1 MASTTGLRAA
11 WPATVQGRRDPVAGL
26 AVRTQGW
33 RPIAG
38 PTVLIVTAIWLSRR
52 LLFGAGLP
60 AGTDVLD
67 VLARARQNA
76 SWNVLLSPW
85 SPSGL
90 GLPRQ
95 TSLDNLL
102 GLLVMVTGS
111 PARTVEVLLF
121 TLLVISG
128 LSSYWVVRRW
138 YGDRL
143 AATIAAVVYM
153 TSQASLGR
161 VASGWLHYELLVALA
176 PLLIYLWVSLLDRFS
191 LTHALVLAVLVAAV
205 LFARQDVFLWL
216 VPAFALYVPIRFI
229 AAPPRERPVLQLGRT
244 LAVVA
249 PTIVALSLYFILPLR
264 AGIRAP
270 WVSTGQVFE
279 AIRFNLLDRSLDAY
293 QSLLGLGRD
302 LGYLPFN
309 GEEWWNFHPWFGQP
323 VYYGIAALVVAAALS
338 AVWIRRDALTLYL
351 VALAVFAAFLGK
363 GIRGPVGEPYWFGV
377 RHIPIFGSLRGPNR
391 WLIEQAFSYAT
402 LAALTLTDLYRR
414 LQTPVTR
421 RVAPVILVAG
431 IVVALLPVGPT
442 LISGFRTWAPTPAAR
457 QLMQTV
463 AQDPGTFAVAS
474 VPYDQSMRFVSTGG
488 YQGWEH
494 DLGVESPLFT
504 GHPAMS
510 TNSWDRRGSDFVD
523 FTSTL
528 LSRHDAAFGALL
540 GSVGV
545 KYLLGFDYTP
555 DSAVADSRRRA
566 RAQLLAVARQPDL
579 SQRTANNAGRLYELP
594 QASPLLSFR
603 TNLAVILGGREGLAA
618 FADQPGIQLSA
629 WATETADD
637 LVSSSQSVAPLTRAL
652 DRANVIVLSGADLR
666 DLSVLATH
674 AMARVPGIT
683 SDPGL
688 DRRAG
693 ILLTDES
700 ARRGSLADE
709 TVPPPGLV
717 ASASTTFK
725 LERPRRLEL
734 WTRIL
739 RTANPGAV
747 SFAVDGTT
755 LRTLVPL
762 EPGTGAFAWTR
773 VAVLSLTRGS
783 HVVRVA
789 GHGSAF
795 GGTFETDETR
805 LIDPAVRRTND
816 RRLQAAVTRNAA
828 KVEYLV
834 DLSQGPFV
842 EGRSVPQGNSAAKF
856 WQLQDPHGISTRVVH
871 AAGNVGAELTLTGTR
886 RFYTVA
892 FHRFGRPQSWSGR
905 TYALLRYRG
914 SGDGTHYNVLVDFNE
929 QRTDFASFPLVD
941 SSPGWHTLAMP
952 IKRRA
957 GTWSH
962 ILSLRVATASKSDT
976 GRITL
981 GGVRLL
987 FPTRLVERLQ
997 LPTPVNAAPRIVG
1010 VTTSSYKVRV
1020 LRDGGR
1026 STVTISMPRR
1036 GAAGQARLWIPALHR
1051 VHARPPVAVS
1061 FHADGPAGWR
1071 FAFHSP
1077 RRGFLVLNQTYD
1089 PHWVATGGSRA
1100 RLSVPVTSL
1109 VNGFSLG
1116 PGNHV
1121 GVVQFRGRSLVRLGI
1136 LLSLGALGITL
1147 LALTVLALR
1156 RRRSQGLTVLRSRRE
1171 AVAHRLA
1178 PTDIERSLLIAAAA
1192 LGLAGISFWLSL
1204 VVVVCASVTR
1214 AAGWWRPT
1222 LIATALILASPIW
1235 IAVHRPEVP
1244 DRAAV
1249 VATAAMAIA
1258 IGRLLYGLRR
1268 SVAT

>member
-1 MASTTGLRAA
+1 M
-11 WPATVQGRRDPVAGL
+11 
-26 AVRTQGW
+26 
-33 RPIAG
+33 
-38 PTVLIVTAIWLSRR
+38 TAIWLSRR
-52 LLFGAGLP
+52 LLFGNGLP

-76 SWNVLLSPW
+76 SWDVLLSPW

-143 AATIAAVVYM
+143 VAAIAAVVYM

-191 LTHALVLAVLVAAV
+191 LTHALILAVLIAAV
-205 LFARQDVFLWL
+205 LFARQDVLLWL
-216 VPAFALYVPIRFI
+216 VPAFVLYLPIRFI
-229 AAPPRERPVLQLGRT
+229 AAPPGEHPLRQFGRT
-244 LAVVA
+244 LSVVV

-293 QSLLGLGRD
+293 QSVLGFGRD

-323 VYYGIAALVVAAALS
+323 VYDGIAGLVVAAAIS
-338 AVWIRRDALTLYL
+338 ALWIRRDALTLYL
-351 VALAVFAAFLGK
+351 VALAVCSAFLGK

-391 WLIEQAFSYAT
+391 WLIEQAFCYAT
-402 LAALTLTDLYRR
+402 LAALTLGHVYRR

-421 RVAPVILVAG
+421 RVAPLVLVVGILF
-431 IVVALLPVGPT
+431 ALLPVGPT

-457 QLMQTV
+457 QLMQGV
-463 AQDPGTFAVAS
+463 AQDPATFAVAS
-474 VPYDQSMRFVSTGG
+474 LPYDQSMRFVTTGG

-528 LSRHDAAFGALL
+528 LSRHDPAFGALL

-545 KYLLGFDYTP
+545 KYLLGFDYAP
-555 DSAVADSRRRA
+555 DEAVPNSRRRA
-566 RAQLLAVARQPDL
+566 TAELRAVAGQPDL
-579 SQRTANNAGRLYELP
+579 TRRTANDAGRLYEFRH
-594 QASPLLSFR
+594 ASPLLSFR
-603 TNLAVILGGREGLAA
+603 TNLAVVLGGREGLAA
-618 FADQPGIQLSA
+618 FADLPGIQLSA

-637 LVSSSQSVAPLTRAL
+637 LVSSSHSLASLTRAL
-652 DRANVIVLSGADLR
+652 DQSSVIVLSGADLR
-666 DLSVLATH
+666 DLSVLASH
-674 AMARVPGIT
+674 AVVRVPGIT

-717 ASASTTFK
+717 SSASTTFK
-725 LERPRRLEL
+725 LDRPRRLEL

-739 RTANPGAV
+739 RTASPGAV

-773 VAVLSLTRGS
+773 VSVISLARGS
-783 HVVRVA
+783 HVVRVS

-805 LIDPAVRRTND
+805 LIDPAVRRTNG
-816 RRLQAAVTRNAA
+816 RLLQASVTRNAS

-834 DLSQGPFV
+834 DLSQGPFA
-842 EGRSVPQGNSAAKF
+842 EGRSAPQGNAASEF
-856 WQLQDPHGISTRVVH
+856 WHPQDPHGISTNVVH
-871 AAGNVGAELTLTGTR
+871 AVGKVGIELNLTGTR

-892 FHRFGRPQSWSGR
+892 VHKFAQPQSWAGR
-905 TYALLRYRG
+905 TYALLHYRG
-914 SGDGTHYNVLVDFNE
+914 SGDGTQYDVLVDFNE
-929 QRTDFASFPLVD
+929 ERTDFASFPLVD
-941 SSPGWHTLAMP
+941 SSPGWHTLAMS
-952 IKRRA
+952 IKRDA
-957 GTWSH
+957 GSWSH
-962 ILSLRVATASKSDT
+962 ILSLRLATASKSDP

-987 FPTRLVERLQ
+987 FPTRLVERIQ
-997 LPTPVNAAPRIVG
+997 LPTRATSSPRILG
-1010 VTTSSYKVRV
+1010 AKTSSYRVGVVR
-1020 LRDGGR
+1020 RRGR

-1036 GAAGQARLWIPALHR
+1036 GAAGRARLWIPPLHR
-1051 VHARPPVAVS
+1051 VRAKPAVAVS
-1061 FHADGPAGWR
+1061 FRPDGPAGWR
-1071 FAFHSP
+1071 YSFRAP
-1077 RRGFLVLNQTYD
+1077 RRGFLVLDQTYD
-1089 PHWVATGGSRA
+1089 FSLDRDQRLANTFECPGRLARERLRPRA
-1100 RLSVPVTSL
+1100 WKPCRRCSVPRSVTREARDPALARRACHDGAGAGRVGTSPTE
-1109 VNGFSLG
+1109 VSGFHSSQLLPRG
-1116 PGNHV
+1116 HRSPSYPNRRRAEPVH
-1121 GVVQFRGRSLVRLGI
+1121 RGRSAWARGHF
-1136 LLSLGALGITL
+1136 
-1147 LALTVLALR
+1147 VLAEPR
-1156 RRRSQGLTVLRSRRE
+1156 RRRRCIGHARGR
-1171 AVAHRLA
+1171 
-1178 PTDIERSLLIAAAA
+1178 
-1192 LGLAGISFWLSL
+1192 
-1204 VVVVCASVTR
+1204 
-1214 AAGWWRPT
+1214 
-1222 LIATALILASPIW
+1222 
-1235 IAVHRPEVP
+1235 
-1244 DRAAV
+1244 V
-1249 VATAAMAIA
+1249 VAAYVDGDCADSCLTDLDC
-1258 IGRLLYGLRR
+1258 R
-1268 SVAT
+1268 